1 MSLER
6 NLYDSSSYLT
16 YFFPLSSWVQLELQN
31 QMAQPPNVKTTV
43 TKSTAPPIVLIEQ
56 LDMVQILQPIA
67 GRSYTESILMLY
79 LQSLNKYN
87 IAAQEELSKLI
98 ISELIHNQSFD
109 TLRRLV
115 SYSMLQ
121 ESKTVACFLLAHSDV
136 SSISQVAID
145 MLGKIQ
151 AHEVSLPIIDL
162 KLYLTLYFRL
172 I

>member
-1 MSLER
+1 
-6 NLYDSSSYLT
+6 
-16 YFFPLSSWVQLELQN
+16 
-31 QMAQPPNVKTTV
+31 
-43 TKSTAPPIVLIEQ
+43 
-56 LDMVQILQPIA
+56 MVQILQPIA

-98 ISELIHNQSFD
+98 ISELMRNRSFD

-121 ESKTVACFLLAHSDV
+121 ESKAIACYLLAHSDV
-136 SSISQVAID
+136 NSAISQVAID

-151 AHEVSLPIIDL
+151 AHEVSWTNIMRDKRICS
-162 KLYLTLYFRL
+162 
-172 I
+172 

>member
-1 MSLER
+1 MRELRVEFMYLCSL
-6 NLYDSSSYLT
+6 YLLS
-16 YFFPLSSWVQLELQN
+16 FPLSAWVQLELQN
-31 QMAQPPNVKTTV
+31 QMAQPANVKTTV
-43 TKSTAPPIVLIEQ
+43 TKSTSPPIVLIEQ
-56 LDMVQILQPIA
+56 LDMVQIFQPIA

-98 ISELIHNQSFD
+98 ISELIRNHSFD

-121 ESKTVACFLLAHSDV
+121 ESKTVACYLLSHSDE

-151 AHEVSLPIIDL
+151 AHEVSSVIL
-162 KLYLTLYFRL
+162 
-172 I
+172 